1 MKSRTK
7 LIISLIIPQAV
18 GGLSAL
24 LSGGAMNRYYSVI
37 RPSFAP
43 PGWVFPVIWPVLYLT
58 MGAAAYLIWSG
69 GCDNKKRALALYG
82 AQLFLNFLWP
92 LVFFSLGAYLAA
104 FVLLI
109 ALIAVAAAA
118 AREFLI
124 CRKAS
129 GILLIPYL
137 LWLIFAAFLNYA
149 VYVLNRAG

>member
-58 MGAAAYLIWSG
+58 MGAAAYLVWSG
-69 GCDNKKRALALYG
+69 GCDNKKRALTLYG

-92 LVFFSLGAYLAA
+92 LVFFSLGAYLAP

-109 ALIAVAAAA
+109 ALIPAAAA
-118 AREFLI
+118 APREPPLS
-124 CRKAS
+124 RPPPAPPP
-129 GILLIPYL
+129 IPYL